1 MPNTLSQTEK
11 DQIRYK
17 LTTSTFSAEA
27 EIARLVEKGYD
38 EAEAKSVLLDE
49 IRDFKQELF
58 KQKMNQN
65 KEGEVQNVVLGAIV
79 MFVMIGPIFGIR
91 SPLWY
96 MIAFIGAGIGGYF
109 AAKRKPIAG
118 IAGSVVYAI
127 IFPLAHN
134 MYFADRTRFIKI
146 EMVIPM
152 IMAAIPAFLLYF
164 ILSKT
169 VYANSDKE
177 SYDY

>member
-27 EIARLVEKGYD
+27 EIANLVEKGYD

-49 IRDFKQELF
+49 IREFKQELF
-58 KQKMNQN
+58 NQKMKQT
-65 KEGEVQNVVLGAIV
+65 KQGEAESIAVGVTV
-79 MFVMIGPIFGIR
+79 MFTLIGPLFDIR

-96 MIAFIGAGIGGYF
+96 MIAFIASGIGGYF
-109 AAKRKPIAG
+109 AAKNKPVAG
-118 IAGSVVYAI
+118 IAGGIVYGI
-127 IFPLAHN
+127 IFPLAHH
-134 MYFADRTRFIKI
+134 MYFSGRTRFIRI
-146 EMVIPM
+146 EMAIPI
-152 IMAAIPAFLLYF
+152 IMAMIPAFLLYF